1 VSAASPPD
9 VWIHVRIIV
18 GMVLGLS
25 LARLVNGMTRFVQH
39 PGRERIDGVHFAWT
53 VFMLSAIVHF
63 WWYEFGLSKITAWT
77 FELYFFVLLYAMLF
91 VAVASLLFPD
101 KMDEYDGFGD
111 YFQSRRRWF
120 YGLLT
125 VVFLVDLIDTAIKGR
140 EHFESLGLEYPIRQA
155 LLAGGAIVAV
165 LWSNKRYQAVF
176 VAVALID
183 QVIWIVRLF
192 NAPG

>member
-39 PGRERIDGVHFAWT
+39 PGRERIDGVHLAWT

-63 WWYEFGLSKITAWT
+63 WWYEFGLSNITAWT

>member
-1 VSAASPPD
+1 MSTASPPD

-25 LARLVNGMTRFVQH
+25 LARLVNGLTRFVQH
-39 PGRERIDGVHFAWT
+39 PRRDRIDPIHLGWT

-63 WWYEFGLSKITAWT
+63 WWYEFGLSHISTWT

-125 VVFLVDLIDTAIKGR
+125 IMFLVDLIDTAIKGR
-140 EHFESLGLEYPIRQA
+140 AHFESLGLEYPIRQA
-155 LLAGGAIVAV
+155 LLAGGAILAV
-165 LWSNKRYQAVF
+165 LWGNKRFQVAF
-176 VAVALID
+176 VAVALVD
-183 QVIWIVRLF
+183 QVIWIARMF
-192 NAPG
+192 NRPG

>member
-183 QVIWIVRLF
+183 QVIWIVRRF